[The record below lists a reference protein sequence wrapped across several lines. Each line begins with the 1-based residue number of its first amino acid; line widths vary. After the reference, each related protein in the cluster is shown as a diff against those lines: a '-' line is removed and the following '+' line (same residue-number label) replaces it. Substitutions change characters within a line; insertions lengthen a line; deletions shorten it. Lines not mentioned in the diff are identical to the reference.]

1 MVNKKDLNPE
11 TRNLPHLDLLSPIL
25 YLPFVSRFA
34 NFTTLPSYRTF
45 IYSNRLAPDCYKVT
59 QQCQEWLL
67 QDANRYNH
75 AEVTQQCQEWLLQDA
90 NRYNHASHEVT
101 QHKGRLLTGEK
112 QPTYPAAPQPV
123 YRSNALFT
131 FLPRIHPSFNHLSQ
145 NPRVKSF
152 TNAPRRIT
160 FLSASNIQAQRSSTA
175 EDMATTSTN
184 SWEPSTTIEL
194 LALLL
199 TIPSSMVA
207 IAALWA
213 MRQRRQQSEIS
224 TSLNSCCS
232 HVLHTNKR

>member
-1 MVNKKDLNPE
+1 MVGSLQG
-11 TRNLPHLDLLSPIL
+11 
-25 YLPFVSRFA
+25 
-34 NFTTLPSYRTF
+34 
-45 IYSNRLAPDCYKVT
+45 RLAP
-59 QQCQEWLL
+59 
-67 QDANRYNH
+67 
-75 AEVTQQCQEWLLQDA
+75 
-90 NRYNHASHEVT
+90 
-101 QHKGRLLTGEK
+101 
-112 QPTYPAAPQPV
+112 

-131 FLPRIHPSFNHLSQ
+131 FLPRIHPSFNHLSFNHLSQ

-152 TNAPRRIT
+152 INAPRRIT